1 MPIPPVIDLSDE
13 ECPSE
18 GQDAQLLPSLWRKKR
33 KRQTDGPP
41 PRETMESQLKVL
53 LGKRCVSCRHNCMQ
67 KFSEPAKF
75 ETLVEFKRDWL
86 ALHKLD
92 QDQAVPW
99 VRQLQDFV
107 FDRIRQTLLGRAG
120 DECASWIILGTQVC
134 LRSWKR
140 LHGVGAP
147 EQLVFQWEGLRA
159 AAENGS
165 IVPPVDLR
173 YLKKGQPVQDRHGDC
188 ARGRI
193 VSFLE
198 SVYHGQAET
207 LPDVRD
213 NIVDVDMKVIDVQVV
228 ADPYVDALNAA
239 NPATELPSKKEG
251 RKQHQRLKNKSVQ
264 VNTDRSQLEERF
276 LPPGTMMDYYELMK
290 AAEPDLPPVSF
301 SSFWR
306 TWKSEFTHLKFRA
319 ASSHAVCAICL
330 KHKMWIQEMS
340 GHARARTKQ
349 RELYSKHLQSQYM
362 DRVEYW
368 TLRSS
373 ARLRTSLVVMM
384 IDSCDQAKFCYPRG
398 MVYQSKEL
406 ASLIRP
412 RAHITAILVH
422 GRKGFLSEAVPV
434 ALSGIAGPGAPHV
447 FQFDRRESLGCLVLR

>member
-1 MPIPPVIDLSDE
+1 N
-13 ECPSE
+13 
-18 GQDAQLLPSLWRKKR
+18 AR
-33 KRQTDGPP
+33 
-41 PRETMESQLKVL
+41 
-53 LGKRCVSCRHNCMQ
+53 
-67 KFSEPAKF
+67 
-75 ETLVEFKRDWL
+75 
-86 ALHKLD
+86 
-92 QDQAVPW
+92 
-99 VRQLQDFV
+99 
-107 FDRIRQTLLGRAG
+107 FD
-120 DECASWIILGTQVC
+120 
-134 LRSWKR
+134 K
-140 LHGVGAP
+140 
-147 EQLVFQWEGLRA
+147 LRA

-264 VNTDRSQLEERF
+264 VNTDRSQFEERF

-422 GRKGFLSEAVPV
+422 GRVPLGLPNAIAPRNPIPADYKDHILKFIPSLEQYKLYRAAEHLKSWVLDQLVLQPLLDVSALTRGKDTRKDAQAYV
-434 ALSGIAGPGAPHV
+434 ARA
-447 FQFDRRESLGCLVLR
+447 RESITLKAAATAWAHGVPWGEALDIATRTLAKASPKPKALPKRGPRRR